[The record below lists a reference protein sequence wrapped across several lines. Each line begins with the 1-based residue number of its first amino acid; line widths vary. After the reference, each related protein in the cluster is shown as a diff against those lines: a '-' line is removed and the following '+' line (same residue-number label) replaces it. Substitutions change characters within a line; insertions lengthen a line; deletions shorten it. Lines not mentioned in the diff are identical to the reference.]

1 MGTQVTAA
9 RQTMAEKRLEA
20 MRHPLRAAVLR
31 ILDERAASP
40 AEMARDLKQLDVSN
54 VSYHTKRLVELDCAE
69 LVYERK
75 VRGAVEHI
83 YKGTERH
90 MLDLEQWQELAA
102 THPEITDHLAAE
114 FMQLI
119 INDFVLGTKA
129 EIGRDENFHI
139 TRTPMVLDLEGLKE
153 GVAAYE
159 RFRLEMLEVQDRA
172 LARGGRNFPVSSS
185 LALFRTADY

>member
-1 MGTQVTAA
+1 
-9 RQTMAEKRLEA
+9 MAEKRLEA

-40 AEMARDLKQLDVSN
+40 VEMARELKQLDVSG

-75 VRGAVEHI
+75 VRGAVEHV
-83 YKGTERH
+83 YRGTERH
-90 MLDLEQWQELAA
+90 LLDLEQWQELVEAN
-102 THPEITDHLAAE
+102 PEIADHLVGE

-119 INDFVLGTKA
+119 IDDFGLGLEAKV
-129 EIGRDENFHI
+129 GRDENFHI
-139 TRTPMVLDLEGLKE
+139 TRTPMVLDLEGLQE
-153 GVAAYE
+153 GVKAYE

-185 LALFRTADY
+185 LALFRTGDY